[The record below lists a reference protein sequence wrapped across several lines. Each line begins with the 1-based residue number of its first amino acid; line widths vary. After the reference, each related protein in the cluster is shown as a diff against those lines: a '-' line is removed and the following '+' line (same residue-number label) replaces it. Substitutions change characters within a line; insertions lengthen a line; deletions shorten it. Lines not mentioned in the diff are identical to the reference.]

1 MRTLRPTAGQR
12 PGRAP
17 EAEVEPKVAQI
28 VVMGVAGAGKT
39 TVATRLA
46 ARLGCQ
52 VADADEFHPPAN
64 IAKMAAGIPLQDD
77 DRWPWLD
84 AIAAW
89 IRAHA
94 EARRTAVVTC
104 SALKR
109 AYRDV
114 LRSASPGVVFVHL
127 SGSPELIGERMR
139 SRRGHF
145 MPPALLA
152 SQLATLQPLDPDE
165 PGLTVD
171 VARTPEELVEQIVT
185 TLGLAPAEARG

>member
-1 MRTLRPTAGQR
+1 MNEPEPE
-12 PGRAP
+12 PG
-17 EAEVEPKVAQI
+17 EVAEEVTVERKAAQL
-28 VVMGVAGAGKT
+28 VVMGVSGVGKT
-39 TVATRLA
+39 TVASRLA
-46 ARLGCQ
+46 ARLACEL
-52 VADADEFHPPAN
+52 ADADEFHPQAN
-64 IAKMAAGIPLQDD
+64 IAKMAAGIPLQDE

-89 IRAHA
+89 IRARA
-94 EARRTAVVTC
+94 EAGHTAVVTC

-114 LRSASPGVVFVHL
+114 LRRASPGVVFVHL
-127 SGSPELIGERMR
+127 SGSPELIAERIR

-152 SQLATLQPLDPDE
+152 SQLATLEPLAPGE

-171 VARTPEELVEQIVT
+171 VAKTPDELADEVIAA
-185 TLGLAPAEARG
+185 LGLAAARG

>member
-1 MRTLRPTAGQR
+1 M
-12 PGRAP
+12 AP
-17 EAEVEPKVAQI
+17 RIAQL

-39 TVATRLA
+39 TVANLLAERLA
-46 ARLGCQ
+46 CE
-52 VADADEFHPPAN
+52 VADADAFHPPAN
-64 IAKMAAGIPLQDD
+64 VAKMAAGIPLQDQ

-89 IRAHA
+89 IRSRDQ
-94 EARRTAVVTC
+94 EGVTAVVTC

-114 LRSASPGVVFVHL
+114 LRRASPRLVFVHL
-127 SGSPELIGERMR
+127 SGSPALIAERLR

-145 MPPALLA
+145 MPPSLLA
-152 SQLATLQPLDPDE
+152 SQLATLEPLGPDE

-171 VARTPEELVEQIVT
+171 VSRPAAELADSIVRS
-185 TLGLAPAEARG
+185 LGQAPGAEGSTRG